1 MQEDISIKKVGFIGL
16 GVMGMSMF
24 KNLAKYKEYTLQGF
38 DSDNNKLNLL
48 KKLNLKQALN
58 IEEIY
63 KTNDLIIT
71 CLPGGKHVEHL
82 YYKENAMSFVT
93 KNQIIIDMSTSQPDL
108 MLKLEKDLK
117 IKEAFIADAPIART
131 RQAAI
136 DGTLAIMVG
145 ATNDIFEKIRPILEL
160 MGSDV
165 MHCGPV
171 GTGQFTKII
180 NNMILF
186 QNVLA
191 LSEASKIAEHY
202 KIDTETLFKN
212 ISNCSG
218 DSFALKNH
226 GLKSIIQDY
235 FPSPAFSVKY
245 AQKDLS
251 YALEMADQM
260 GLSTPGST
268 TINNLFTKAIDEGY
282 GDLYFPVIKKIL

>member
-1 MQEDISIKKVGFIGL
+1 MNKDINIKKIGFIGL

-24 KNLAKYKEYTLQGF
+24 KNLAKYKEYILQGF
-38 DSDNNKLNLL
+38 DSDNDKLNSI

-82 YYKENAMSFVT
+82 YYKENAMSFVR
-93 KNQIIIDMSTSQPDL
+93 KNQIIVDMSTSQPDL

-131 RQAAI
+131 RQAAV

-145 ATNDIFEKIRPILEL
+145 ATNNIFEKIRPILEL

-226 GLKSIIQDY
+226 GLKSIARDI
-235 FPSPAFSVKY
+235 FPNPAFSVKY

-251 YALEMADQM
+251 YALEMANQM

-268 TINNLFTKAIDEGY
+268 TINNLFSKAIDEGY